1 LDASV
6 SYVMNGKIRVSQTS
20 VYLDA
25 NVFIEMWENR
35 GAPESKLVWEM
46 FTRGHSKGWRF
57 VSSELSLA
65 EVLVKPILDAKQ
77 TGDWQL
83 VNAYRFHIDDKG
95 LFQRIAPVSRDILDM
110 AANVRSE
117 NKAIKLPDAIHL
129 STALVEKCSVFV
141 SNDTRFA
148 EAIKKA
154 LYPTPFTAVVTFAD
168 LAELDNVL

>member
-6 SYVMNGKIRVSQTS
+6 SYVMNGKIRVSRKS

-35 GAPESKLVWEM
+35 GAPESKLIWKM
-46 FTRGHSKGWRF
+46 FAHGDSKGWQF

-65 EVLVKPILDAKQ
+65 EVLVKPIGDAKL

-83 VNAYRFHIDDKG
+83 VHAYRFHIYDKG
-95 LFQRIAPVSRDILDM
+95 SFQRIVPVSRNILDM

-168 LAELDNVL
+168 LAELDNLA